1 MSVLFLMNSFREGG
15 TERQAL
21 QLARHLE
28 EDGRFRV
35 HIATLSAD
43 GALAPLVERLQ
54 PGAVLEYPFRS
65 FYGLQMLWQLARCVA
80 FIRRHQIQIV
90 HTHGFYSNVFGMLA
104 AALARTPVRIASKR
118 ETIGCRTR
126 WQERAE
132 RIAFRLA
139 HAVVVN
145 CEAVRTQL
153 IAAGVSGSRVV
164 TIYNGVE
171 LGRITPQTRERGDAL
186 ATLGLPSSPALKY
199 VTLVAN
205 LRLRV
210 KDHATFLRS
219 AQRVR
224 LEIPEA
230 RFLIAG
236 DGALLPEMRSFAAQG
251 GLGADAIFLGNCSH
265 IAELLFIS
273 DVCVL
278 SSVGEGFPNAVLE
291 YMAAGRPVVATD
303 VGGIAEA
310 ADDGHTAHL
319 VPPGDEVSMADA
331 IITLLRD
338 PQRAREMGARARD
351 AVLEKFS
358 AARQRAQTLSLYESE
373 LRRARIRF
381 EPASDTAAA
390 TPRESPA
397 TRSATF
403 RHERSARAAAPA
415 PDRR

>member
-1 MSVLFLMNSFREGG
+1 MRVLFLLNSFHEGG

-21 QLARHLE
+21 QLARQLRE
-28 EDGRFRV
+28 NERFRV
-35 HIATLSAD
+35 HVATLSAD
-43 GALAPLVERLQ
+43 GALAPLVDRLQ
-54 PGAVLEYPFRS
+54 PEAVPEYRFRS
-65 FYGLQMLWQLARCVA
+65 FYGLQMRRQLARCVA

-104 AALARTPVRIASKR
+104 AALARAPVRIASKR

-139 HAVVVN
+139 DTVVVN

-153 IAAGVSGSRVV
+153 IAAGVSASRVV

-171 LGRITPQTRERGDAL
+171 WGRIAPQTREPGDAL
-186 ATLGLPSSPALKY
+186 ATLGLPSTPALKY

-210 KDHATFLRS
+210 KDHTTFLRS

-224 LEIPEA
+224 TEVPDA

-236 DGALLPEMRSFAAQG
+236 DGPLLPEMRSFAAQL
-251 GLGADAIFLGNCSH
+251 GLATDVIFLGNCSQ
-265 IAELLFIS
+265 IAELLFVS

-278 SSVGEGFPNAVLE
+278 SSIGEGFPNAVLE

-310 ADDGHTAHL
+310 VDDGQTGRL
-319 VPPGDEVSMADA
+319 VPPGDDASMADA

-338 PQRAREMGARARD
+338 PQRAREMGARAGD

-358 AARQRAQTLSLYESE
+358 AARQLAQTLSLYESA

-381 EPASDTAAA
+381 EPAPDTAAA
-390 TPRESPA
+390 TPRESA
-397 TRSATF
+397 AIRSVTL